1 MIDMN
6 ELNDAFNAY
15 IEEVKKLGTNEKR
28 KELYDSIFELARAI
42 QSLAQAEGIQLHY
55 LQNREIED
63 LYQENVSEDDYL
75 EAMLVYIEI
84 IKNIFGEYLLLKQ

>member
-1 MIDMN
+1 MD
-6 ELNDAFNAY
+6 ELNEAFNDY
-15 IEEVKKLGTNEKR
+15 IEEVKKLGTEGKR

-42 QSLAQAEGIQLHY
+42 QSLAQAEGIELHY

-63 LYQENVSEDDYL
+63 LYQQNVSEDDYL
-75 EAMLVYIEI
+75 EAMLVYVEI